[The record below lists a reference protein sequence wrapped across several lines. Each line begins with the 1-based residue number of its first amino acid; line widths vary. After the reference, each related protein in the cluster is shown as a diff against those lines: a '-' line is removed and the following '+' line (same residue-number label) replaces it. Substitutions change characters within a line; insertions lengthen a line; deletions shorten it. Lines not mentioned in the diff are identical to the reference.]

1 MIKQTKVRFKDG
13 TVKTNVRVMISYRP
27 GPHQPPKQKT
37 IKNFGYLEDQSN
49 QEQFWKEVNKC
60 DEESKKGH
68 ENAFILTIPKDLKN
82 NAMINKKYNYG
93 YYYLKAVLES
103 LKLKEYFDTI
113 EFKGT
118 YSLYDIFS
126 FLVYERILNPAS
138 KRMNMQKI
146 DRYFQL
152 TNKFELHQ
160 IYRALS
166 VFSKNSVGIQTY
178 INEQITKLIGRE
190 KQYAFYDVT
199 NYYFERDFNKEGD
212 SYLKKGVSKEHQI
225 TPIVQFGLF
234 MDTNHI
240 PIAMK
245 VYPGNTTDSL
255 TLKPAYEEVKRD
267 NKVKRMILVADKGL
281 NSSKN
286 IDMLCNSQ
294 DGYIVSQILKG
305 KKGTRYHEKLFD
317 PEGYEGT
324 EEFRYKLY
332 EEEYEGK
339 TKSGKKIIRKR
350 KVLLYWSKEDAAYA
364 KKKREEKLL
373 KAEKEVNNNIY
384 KETAHTNGKSNKYV
398 VEQYLVKE
406 TGEQADEQV
415 VKIDYEKAEED
426 ERFDGYFCIITS
438 ELDYDKDKI
447 LEVYRQ
453 LSYIEESFRIT
464 KSDLETRPM
473 YVTTNEHIEGH
484 LLTCF
489 MALTVI
495 RMIQYKMGKEKVSAE
510 RIQKILNVCD
520 LKQVTE
526 NVVWLNS
533 VEGMYEYKEE
543 FIKNSTMTY
552 TTLKLDK
559 ENDQI
564 RKDYIKLM
572 KSFDIDLDILI
583 MSTKEFNKKISKLK
597 YKIDK

>member
-1 MIKQTKVRFKDG
+1 MIKQTKVKFKDG

-225 TPIVQFGLF
+225 TPIV
-234 MDTNHI
+234 
-240 PIAMK
+240 
-245 VYPGNTTDSL
+245 
-255 TLKPAYEEVKRD
+255 
-267 NKVKRMILVADKGL
+267 
-281 NSSKN
+281 
-286 IDMLCNSQ
+286 
-294 DGYIVSQILKG
+294 
-305 KKGTRYHEKLFD
+305 
-317 PEGYEGT
+317 
-324 EEFRYKLY
+324 
-332 EEEYEGK
+332 
-339 TKSGKKIIRKR
+339 
-350 KVLLYWSKEDAAYA
+350 
-364 KKKREEKLL
+364 
-373 KAEKEVNNNIY
+373 
-384 KETAHTNGKSNKYV
+384 
-398 VEQYLVKE
+398 
-406 TGEQADEQV
+406 
-415 VKIDYEKAEED
+415 
-426 ERFDGYFCIITS
+426 
-438 ELDYDKDKI
+438 
-447 LEVYRQ
+447 
-453 LSYIEESFRIT
+453 
-464 KSDLETRPM
+464 
-473 YVTTNEHIEGH
+473 
-484 LLTCF
+484 
-489 MALTVI
+489 
-495 RMIQYKMGKEKVSAE
+495 
-510 RIQKILNVCD
+510 
-520 LKQVTE
+520 
-526 NVVWLNS
+526 
-533 VEGMYEYKEE
+533 
-543 FIKNSTMTY
+543 
-552 TTLKLDK
+552 
-559 ENDQI
+559 
-564 RKDYIKLM
+564 
-572 KSFDIDLDILI
+572 
-583 MSTKEFNKKISKLK
+583 
-597 YKIDK
+597 